1 MLSYINTQK
10 KGKPNLN
17 TTEFINFILYF
28 QLKSHEKYISKFN
41 SLFKTVDIDLDGI
54 ISEEEFVA
62 LCRKFEL
69 DINMQE
75 ITRFLQIVDPYS
87 TQQITYS
94 DCVAIFSTELVS
106 GKTVPILQELT

>member
-1 MLSYINTQK
+1 MMKKTNSQK
-10 KGKPNLN
+10 KGKNSLN
-17 TTEFINFILYF
+17 TSEFINYILYF

-41 SLFKTVDIDLDGI
+41 FLYKSVDKDLNGI

-75 ITRFLQIVDPYS
+75 ISRFLQIVDPYG

-106 GKTVPILQELT
+106 GKSNPILQELT